1 LTKRDEPLWTVM
13 QAAYRTLNATNPNIT
28 TACWL
33 CYDVKPP
40 FYEGIAV
47 SSPINTSQEYNPK
60 ECSWGERSS
69 PITLQQVRGK
79 GWCVG

>member
-1 LTKRDEPLWTVM
+1 KENEPLWAVM
-13 QAAYRTLNATNPNIT
+13 QAAYRALNETNPNIT

-47 SSPINTSQEYNPK
+47 SSPLNTSGEDNPP
-60 ECSWGERSS
+60 ECNWGEQKAG
-69 PITLQQVRGK
+69 ITLQQVRGK